1 MTEILNL
8 LPETKGCAII
18 LSGGLDSTIA
28 MRLAVEKYGSEN
40 VSAITFFYGQ
50 RQAVEIEK
58 AKESTTLL
66 GVKHQVIDATF
77 LGQIAQGFSANVDR
91 SIQMPTI
98 KDILGDPQPPTYL
111 PNRNMIFLSIAA
123 AYAEVQGVEYVIAGL
138 QSVDIYNYWDT
149 CKRFVDKMNE
159 VTAENRKIKIKF
171 IAPFVSLSKSDEIKI
186 LQELDGNIDLLKHTL
201 TCYDP
206 DENGLSCGTCPSCS
220 ERINGMMKNGLVD
233 PAPYA
238 IEIPWKV

>member
-1 MTEILNL
+1 MTDILNL
-8 LPETKGCAII
+8 LPETKGCVII

-50 RQAVEIEK
+50 RQAIEIEK
-58 AKESTTLL
+58 AKESTAKL

-77 LGQIAQGFSANVDR
+77 LNQIAQGFSANVDR

-98 KDILGDPQPPTYL
+98 KEVIGDPQPVTYL
-111 PNRNMIFLSIAA
+111 PNRNMIFLSIGA
-123 AYAEVQGVEYVIAGL
+123 AYAETRNVEYVITGL
-138 QSVDIYNYWDT
+138 QSTDEYGYWDT
-149 CKRFVDKMNE
+149 TARFVDKMNE
-159 VTAENRKIKIKF
+159 VTSENRKLKIKF
-171 IAPFVSLSKSDEIKI
+171 IAPFVSLSKYDEIKI

-206 DENGLSCGTCPSCS
+206 DEEGRSCGACPSCA
-220 ERINGMMKNGLVD
+220 ERLKSAMKNGLID
-233 PAPYA
+233 PIPYS
-238 IEIPWKV
+238 IEIPWNV

>member
-1 MTEILNL
+1 MTDILNL
-8 LPETKGCAII
+8 LPETQGCVII

-50 RQAVEIEK
+50 RQAIEIEK
-58 AKESTTLL
+58 AKESTAKL

-77 LGQIAQGFSANVDR
+77 LREISMGFSANVDR
-91 SIQMPTI
+91 SIQMPHI
-98 KDILGDPQPPTYL
+98 KDMLGDPQPVTYL

-123 AYAEVQGVEYVIAGL
+123 AYAETRNVEYVITGL
-138 QSVDIYNYWDT
+138 QCHDEYSYWDT
-149 CKRFVDKMNE
+149 TARFVNKINE

-171 IAPFVSLSKSDEIKI
+171 IAPFVELSKKDEIEI
-186 LQELDGNIDLLKHTL
+186 LQELDGNTDLLMHTL

-206 DENGLSCGTCPSCS
+206 DENGHSCGTCGSCS
-220 ERINGMMKNGLVD
+220 ERINGFLKNGLID
-233 PAPYA
+233 PIPYA
-238 IEIPWKV
+238 IDIPWKV